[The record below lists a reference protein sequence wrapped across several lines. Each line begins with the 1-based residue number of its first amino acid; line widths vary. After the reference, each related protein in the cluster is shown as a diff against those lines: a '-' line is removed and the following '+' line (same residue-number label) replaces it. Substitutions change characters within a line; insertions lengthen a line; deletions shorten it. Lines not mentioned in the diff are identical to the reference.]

1 MTLKVVFL
9 IQSVENRFKFVFILC
24 LHQDETPL
32 IKYIAQRLGVG
43 NISIKNNTVN
53 FTVSSKDSLLKIFNV
68 FDKRSLNTIK
78 NLNYIMLR
86 QGYDL
91 YFNRKSLKVSK
102 ELRE

>member
-1 MTLKVVFL
+1 M
-9 IQSVENRFKFVFILC
+9 
-24 LHQDETPL
+24 
-32 IKYIAQRLGVG
+32 GVG

-53 FTVSSKDSLLKIFNV
+53 YTVSSKDALLKIFNV

-102 ELRE
+102 ELREEILDLKNQMNKKRIDFNQPKGHFINITRY